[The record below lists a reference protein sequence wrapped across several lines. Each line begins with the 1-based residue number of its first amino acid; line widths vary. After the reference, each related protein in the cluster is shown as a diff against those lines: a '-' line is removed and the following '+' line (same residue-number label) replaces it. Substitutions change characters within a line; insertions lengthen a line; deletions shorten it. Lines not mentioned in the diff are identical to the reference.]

1 MQRSFTD
8 TDQSLHLCNPIP
20 GHYHVPLKAAGHLGA
35 LLEGWVSVSF
45 GSPRHRGSPLS
56 ISLPPIPAWLR
67 ADRSGRQRRTSH
79 PTWCMQSCRGCSGE
93 LLCKQ
98 MSVCLYSHCNCNAL
112 KSIFRS
118 SDVLLLRMEMWDVSQ
133 LIQQAL
139 SAGAD
144 RSLTGHCFWNQAVYS
159 HSSLSEREH

>member
-112 KSIFRS
+112 NSIFRS

-159 HSSLSEREH
+159 TTAL